1 MTRALSQQFSIRPV
15 PPFRLDLTVWALRRR
30 PRNLVD
36 RWDGVTYRRVVVLN
50 GRAMELAV
58 RQAGGPTAPRLDV
71 TVTPAPRTES
81 DKRQL
86 RRLLDRLLG
95 LRVDLSAWYRTA
107 NRDPRLRALADRFR
121 GVKPPRFPTVFEA
134 LVNGF
139 ACQQFSLEAGLTIL
153 NRLAA
158 ACGTSLETPS
168 NAGHA
173 FPEPEEMIQ
182 MLPEELRAIGF
193 SRQKARALLD
203 LAGAIAGQKL
213 NLESLARESDDV
225 IGQQLLQLR
234 GVGRWTAEYAL
245 LRGFGRLHVFPGDD
259 VGAQKKLARWLGR
272 SRPLDYAGVARAVG
286 PWRPYAGL
294 VYFHL
299 LLDGLSL
306 AGAFAT
312 DTLQALAIRASS
324 DGSHELTGGAD
335 RDGLTIIPEDDSQS
349 G

>member
-1 MTRALSQQFSIRPV
+1 MTRAQSPLQFPVRAV

-36 RWDGVTYRRVVVLN
+36 RWDGVTYRRVVVVN
-50 GRAMELAV
+50 GRAMEIAV
-58 RQAGGPTAPRLDV
+58 RQTGAPTAPRLDV
-71 TVTPAPRTES
+71 TVTPAPRSEA

-95 LRVDLSAWYRTA
+95 LRIDLSAWYRTA

-134 LVNGF
+134 LVNAF

-158 ACGTSLETPS
+158 ACGTSLETPA
-168 NAGHA
+168 NVGHA
-173 FPEPEEMIQ
+173 FPAPEEMIQ

-203 LAGAIAGQKL
+203 LAGAITRQEL

-225 IGQQLLQLR
+225 IGQQLAPIARSRSLDR
-234 GVGRWTAEYAL
+234 GVRTAPRLRTPAGVSRGRRRCPEETGPMAWTLKTAGLRWGGPGCRAVATIRRPGL
-245 LRGFGRLHVFPGDD
+245 LPPP
-259 VGAQKKLARWLGR
+259 ARWL
-272 SRPLDYAGVARAVG
+272 
-286 PWRPYAGL
+286 
-294 VYFHL
+294 
-299 LLDGLSL
+299 
-306 AGAFAT
+306 
-312 DTLQALAIRASS
+312 I
-324 DGSHELTGGAD
+324 TGGC
-335 RDGLTIIPEDDSQS
+335 P
-349 G
+349 